1 MLEVIERAVAGE
13 DLSAAQYLAVYV
25 DGGDGEKVKKVV
37 TDGGTVGSL
46 ILGLLDNAP
55 ADDGDARVL
64 VAGFGTGKAGGA
76 LEPFDVLTTTNDGR
90 LRKLDSVGDIPIGI
104 YFPKPRG
111 GVLPDAAAND
121 LIRVRLFNQ
130 APTRQPLTGSA
141 TATIGLIGAGA
152 NGTTNITVPGAAV
165 GDVATPSPT
174 NALEAGLSIYARVSA
189 ANTVTVIVVNGTAGG
204 ITQGSNT
211 YNVIVH
217 KASGLVG

>member
-25 DGGDGEKVKKVV
+25 DGSDGEKVKKVV

-64 VAGFGTGKAGGA
+64 VAGFGTGKAGEA

-111 GVLPDAAAND
+111 G
-121 LIRVRLFNQ
+121 
-130 APTRQPLTGSA
+130 
-141 TATIGLIGAGA
+141 
-152 NGTTNITVPGAAV
+152 
-165 GDVATPSPT
+165 
-174 NALEAGLSIYARVSA
+174 E
-189 ANTVTVIVVNGTAGG
+189 IVKIFTLHCSCL
-204 ITQGSNT
+204 Q
-211 YNVIVH
+211 
-217 KASGLVG
+217 